1 MPSYLRIPKDEETK
15 SPSSPDDDENLNS
28 SMGLLSRNRFPYPP
42 DSPRM
47 TIWTILWRASL
58 LLLLLG
64 NFLLLAH
71 HSLSLGDRAGHT
83 HHRTYGEANMDSL
96 DHKYD
101 ETFSTANKLGII
113 ELPPWGP
120 RGESL
125 AHAGG
130 GIGMFHQLHCLS
142 MLRMGLQKFASPPPP
157 YSSSHPYVPTGDDKA
172 HWGHCLDYIRQ
183 GILCSA
189 DPTIELPR
197 YDNGSVAKD
206 VERYG
211 VDGVRDLR
219 VCRDEEHLWEMA
231 RAHGVWRDRI
241 S

>member
-1 MPSYLRIPKDEETK
+1 MPSYLRIPKDEESK
-15 SPSSPDDDENLNS
+15 SPPLADDDDNLNS
-28 SMGLLSRNRFPYPP
+28 STGLLSRNRAFPPSP
-42 DSPRM
+42 SPR
-47 TIWTILWRASL
+47 TPLWTIFWRTTV

-71 HSLSLGDRAGHT
+71 HSLSLRSATGYT
-83 HHRTYGEANMDSL
+83 HHRTYGQANMDSL
-96 DHKYD
+96 EHKYD

-113 ELPPWGP
+113 ELPPWGS

-125 AHAGG
+125 NHAGG

-142 MLRMGLQKFASPPPP
+142 MLRMGLQKFAYPPPP
-157 YSSSHPYVPTGDDKA
+157 HTPSHPYVPSGDDKA

-197 YDNGSVAKD
+197 FENGSVAKD

-219 VCRDEEHLWEMA
+219 VCRDEERLWELA
-231 RAHGVWRDRI
+231 RGHGVWRDR
-241 S
+241 